1 MIANGVI
8 HRTIRFADEVYNE
21 PPRVLIFQE
30 AEAECPDDEHLEI
43 QNLPILNGTLPN
55 YHLPKGEH
63 SICKCF
69 WLFLT
74 TKWGWPNPA
83 HLSINQR

>member
-1 MIANGVI
+1 MENGHLFFSFISPHLRKVERVIANGVI

-69 WLFLT
+69 
-74 TKWGWPNPA
+74 
-83 HLSINQR
+83 